1 MSLRKVV
8 LNVLLAGIGLC
19 AAGAPVQL
27 YAQGP
32 AEVARTESAGR
43 SGAQTATADGGT
55 WLSAGVGGGWT
66 RVNCTICR
74 ADRYAGPSAALRFGV
89 TLRPG
94 LLVGAELDGWTRS
107 NDDVRSMIM
116 AGSATTY
123 IYPDPGRGLF
133 LKAGAGLVHY
143 RLDPESGT
151 NLFGLV
157 LGAGYEFPVTDRLS
171 ITNSIGLIASSFG
184 SLHSDDGT
192 VAEDVSLSLLQ
203 VGFALKHR

>member
-1 MSLRKVV
+1 MSLQKVV
-8 LNVLLAGIGLC
+8 LNVLLAALGLC
-19 AAGAPVQL
+19 AAGAAVQVH
-27 YAQGP
+27 AQDT
-32 AEVARTESAGR
+32 AEVARTVDSAR
-43 SGAQTATADGGT
+43 SDVQTGAAGAGT

-74 ADRYAGPSAALRFGV
+74 ADRYAGPSVALRFGV

-94 LLVGAELDGWTRS
+94 LLIGAELDGWTRS
-107 NDDVRSMIM
+107 SDDVRSMIM

-143 RLDPESGT
+143 SLDSESGT

-184 SLHSDDGT
+184 SLHSDAGT
-192 VAEDVSLSLLQ
+192 VAEDVSLSLFQ
-203 VGFALKHR
+203 VGFALRHR